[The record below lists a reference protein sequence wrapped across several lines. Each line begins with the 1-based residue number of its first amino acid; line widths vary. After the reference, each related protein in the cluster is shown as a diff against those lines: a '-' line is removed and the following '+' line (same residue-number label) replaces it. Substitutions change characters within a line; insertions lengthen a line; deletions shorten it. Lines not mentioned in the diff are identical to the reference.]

1 MLDSLQSEIQSMSI
15 ESKLVELDESLLF
28 STSGLTFGRILRLLE
43 DSCPPFRN
51 AKGDSRV
58 VNLTGDIISKGKG
71 FFSQVFQVIC
81 EFSNTKRY
89 ECIVKVPAL
98 NALGEEQRDNL
109 IHAHNTECSF
119 YLQFRGIRSFALPE
133 IFYLEPIN
141 STDGNNGLIIMES
154 FVGRADG
161 LDFFRSSTS
170 AQGQPIA
177 RAVANLQFY
186 ARDSTC
192 KQWWSTL
199 NKSMFL
205 TTLFDTFIPKY
216 FQQLVND
223 YPEFI
228 PLIAKLGPLLNKEF
242 GHYSLRSR
250 PEEFNATT
258 ICHGDFQPN
267 NLMFYTRAD
276 GSGVTDTL
284 ATIIDWQLVFCG
296 SALFDLGRF
305 VVLTMDAEIREAEA
319 EGLFRTYYNELCRLH
334 ENNGSKVPFS
344 YKQGF
349 ELFELAQ
356 CHQVILLMVFMP
368 FIKETNQLLG
378 IEEPR
383 MQVLVTRT
391 LKAAQHAIKLMEKYE
406 LQRFGKR

>member
-1 MLDSLQSEIQSMSI
+1 MLDNLQCGIQSMSI
-15 ESKLVELDESLLF
+15 KSKLVDLDESLLF

-43 DSCPPFRN
+43 DSCSPFRN

-58 VNLTGDIISKGKG
+58 VNLTGDIISK
-71 FFSQVFQVIC
+71 VFQVIF

-89 ECIVKVPAL
+89 ECILKVPAL
-98 NALGEEQRDNL
+98 NALGEGQQDNL

-119 YLQFRGIRSFALPE
+119 YYQFRGFRNFALPE
-133 IFYLEPIN
+133 IFYLEPIKP
-141 STDGNNGLIIMES
+141 TDGNNGLIIMES

-161 LDFFRSSTS
+161 LNFFRSSTF

-186 ARDSTC
+186 ACDPKC

-199 NKSMFL
+199 NKSIFL
-205 TTLFDTFIPKY
+205 TDLFDTFVPKY

-223 YPEFI
+223 YPGKFKS
-228 PLIAKLGPLLNKEF
+228 PVLNKEF
-242 GHYSLRSR
+242 GYYSLRSR

-276 GSGVTDTL
+276 GCGVTDTL

-296 SALFDLGRF
+296 SALFDLGRL

-319 EGLFRTYYNELCRLH
+319 EGLFRTYYDELCRLH
-334 ENNGSKVPFS
+334 KNNGSKAPFS

-356 CHQVILLMVFMP
+356 CHQVIMLMVFMP

-378 IEEPR
+378 LEEPR

-391 LKAAQHAIKLMEKYE
+391 LKAAQHAVKLMEKYQ
-406 LQRFGKR
+406 LQRFDQR